1 MPRVKRP
8 KTKKL
13 RKFIPSLSKRNPPS
27 TQVSQV
33 SQVSISR
40 SAPLPHPS
48 ELERYESILP
58 GAADRIFAL
67 AENQSN
73 HRQELEKK
81 ALSLE
86 SRNSLFGL
94 ITGGFIGIIGLC
106 IAGLCI
112 YTGHD
117 KAGMTLGGGT
127 LVALVGPFVYGEP
140 RTANEK
146 KRDRNIWPMPNLR
159 NSDSL

>member
-127 LVALVGPFVYGEP
+127 LVALVGPFVYGTRE
-140 RTANEK
+140 RRIEREQKYLAYAQSK
-146 KRDRNIWPMPNLR
+146 KQR
-159 NSDSL
+159 